1 MAGQDRLSAQAER
14 EVPHH
19 LPDGLQTHPG
29 EEVPHQL
36 QQEVQD
42 HLQAQCKSFSGTG
55 EHREREFIIYTVIY
69 QYVGEIVK
77 GGLDYV
83 ENIIVHFKNIL

>member
-1 MAGQDRLSAQAER
+1 MGGAGGLPPQAER

-19 LPDGLQTHPG
+19 LHHGLPAHPG